1 MSCPIET
8 FRADEL
14 EARVDEAMQRILAER
29 KAEDLVD
36 KTMKKMLALM
46 KTSEAEQAVRQAE
59 LDELLKQSDERIRF
73 YTLQLEELERIEELD

>member
-1 MSCPIET
+1 MSCPIKT
-8 FRADEL
+8 FHADEL
-14 EARVDEAMQRILAER
+14 EARVEEAMQRILAER
-29 KAEDLVD
+29 KSEDLVD

-73 YTLQLEELERIEELD
+73 YKLQLEELERIEELD